1 MNQALIQLPLPILL
15 PKLDV
20 TLAWE
25 YFPLRGNAGP
35 GIPGT
40 LLPLL
45 IPTLEPALAASLWE
59 PLGPYA
65 HGCKHNLQ
73 GLPSR
78 SQGSGGYRPS
88 CLPSAREA
96 WRLHS

>member
-25 YFPLRGNAGP
+25 YFPLRGNTGP

-45 IPTLEPALAASLWE
+45 IPTLEPALAAFTWLQAQPSGPPLQE
-59 PLGPYA
+59 PGVRRIQTLLPAVCPGGLAP
-65 HGCKHNLQ
+65 LQ
-73 GLPSR
+73 LTGT
-78 SQGSGGYRPS
+78 
-88 CLPSAREA
+88 
-96 WRLHS
+96 